1 MLDSHPWVH
10 KFHEQLEHAVTLGP
24 EHYIPR
30 LLQKLDVTEPK
41 LERTLFAAYELG
53 RAYQDSSVQENAAK
67 ILGSLIPDL
76 EQRLPFYEVMFD
88 IMDQGEFREEIG
100 SPVYDLSE
108 PLFRQLC
115 GQLKNKTSNALR
127 FILPCARQ
135 LAFVPGRQFNAVCGE
150 IKERHQLVGLIAD
163 YLHRPMSEILA
174 VQEPRSCAAVYYEHL
189 VLGK

>member
-24 EHYIPR
+24 GHYIPR

-135 LAFVPGRQFNAVCGE
+135 LAFVPGG
-150 IKERHQLVGLIAD
+150 
-163 YLHRPMSEILA
+163 
-174 VQEPRSCAAVYYEHL
+174 
-189 VLGK
+189 